1 MIPVFSRSGV
11 PFDFVHPF
19 FVFFC
24 VPDRGRKIGHM
35 EMILPRPDRRL
46 EKINFPL
53 KTKIKYDDEKS
64 FKCSHFKVFEN
75 SYVCIVAT
83 VLHLWPDF
91 PNLLVPIIS
100 KILILDGKIVFS
112 WIV

>member
-19 FVFFC
+19 FVFFLRARSGSKNRAYGNDFAQAC
-24 VPDRGRKIGHM
+24 
-35 EMILPRPDRRL
+35 RRL

-64 FKCSHFKVFEN
+64 FKCSHFKVFGN

-83 VLHLWPDF
+83 VLHL
-91 PNLLVPIIS
+91 
-100 KILILDGKIVFS
+100 
-112 WIV
+112 